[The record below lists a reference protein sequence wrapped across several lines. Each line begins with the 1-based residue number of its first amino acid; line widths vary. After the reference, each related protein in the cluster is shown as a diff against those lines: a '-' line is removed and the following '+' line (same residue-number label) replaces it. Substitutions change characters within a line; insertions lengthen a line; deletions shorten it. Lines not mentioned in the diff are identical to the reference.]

1 MERSTSSP
9 VQRSTASDP
18 DNLAIMVWTDR
29 KEYPLDQSARIF
41 VKINQT
47 NHSVSSNLIQKVNLE
62 VRPVNS
68 DNIEYR
74 SALLVDARQEFGFSP
89 TEPGSF
95 NATVFTFAD
104 GSMESAFTIFKVV
117 DLFHTQTAYMI
128 YLSIGFLAALMLLIA
143 IGIRNIAIDEILR
156 FIFLSG
162 MVGSI
167 LVGFLVSDKQFGIRS
182 PIGIVIKSINKTN
195 EWVLN
200 IGGGPP
206 NFSGIASYNTGL
218 QIPIYVLVIGL
229 VGGYLRYLYKT
240 SRLMTD
246 NELIKE
252 RRKIRKLLAQED
264 TRNIARR
271 IAFYQSLKDIVLLF
285 LSPLI
290 AVAVWFLIS
299 QWRPIENSVYLIGL
313 ICFAASL
320 LTVEIVNTMIRFTKG
335 YLKEP
340 EASKQE
346 EEPTQANSLA
356 EAEGDTE
363 EKESP

>member
-1 MERSTSSP
+1 MTSSHF
-9 VQRSTASDP
+9 V
-18 DNLAIMVWTDR
+18 R
-29 KEYPLDQSARIF
+29 K
-41 VKINQT
+41 VT
-47 NHSVSSNLIQKVNLE
+47 LE
-62 VRPVNS
+62 VRPENS
-68 DNIEYR
+68 NNVKYR
-74 SALLVDARQEFGFSP
+74 SALLVDAHTKEFIFYSS
-89 TEPGSF
+89 EPGTF
-95 NATVFTFAD
+95 NVTVFTLLD
-104 GSMESAFTIFKVV
+104 GYMESASTTFKVV
-117 DLFHTQTAYMI
+117 DLFHSQTAYMI
-128 YLSIGFLAALMLLIA
+128 YLSTGFLAALMLLIA
-143 IGIRNIAIDEILR
+143 IGIRNLAIDEILR

-167 LVGFLVSDKQFGIRS
+167 LIGFLVSDNQFGTRS
-182 PIGIVIKSINKTN
+182 PIGIVIKSTSNGN

-200 IGGGPP
+200 IGGGP
-206 NFSGIASYNTGL
+206 ASPAGKPAYNIGL

-240 SRLMTD
+240 SKLMTD

-252 RRKIRKLLAQED
+252 RRKIKKLLAQEN

-299 QWRPIENSVYLIGL
+299 QWRPTENSVYLIGL
-313 ICFAASL
+313 ICFASSL

-346 EEPTQANSLA
+346 EETPQANNLA
-356 EAEGDTE
+356 EAEEDTE

>member
-1 MERSTSSP
+1 
-9 VQRSTASDP
+9 
-18 DNLAIMVWTDR
+18 
-29 KEYPLDQSARIF
+29 
-41 VKINQT
+41 
-47 NHSVSSNLIQKVNLE
+47 
-62 VRPVNS
+62 
-68 DNIEYR
+68 
-74 SALLVDARQEFGFSP
+74 
-89 TEPGSF
+89 
-95 NATVFTFAD
+95 
-104 GSMESAFTIFKVV
+104 MESASTTFKVV
-117 DLFHTQTAYMI
+117 HLFHTQTAYMI

-143 IGIRNIAIDEILR
+143 IGIRNLAIDEILR

-167 LVGFLVSDKQFGIRS
+167 LLGFLVSDNQFGTRS
-182 PIGIVIKSINKTN
+182 PIGIVIKSTSNGN

-200 IGGGPP
+200 IGGGP
-206 NFSGIASYNTGL
+206 ASPTGKPAYNIGL

-240 SRLMTD
+240 SKLMTD

-252 RRKIRKLLAQED
+252 RRKIKKLLAQEN

-299 QWRPIENSVYLIGL
+299 QWRPTENSVYLIGL

-346 EEPTQANSLA
+346 EEPAQANNVA

-363 EKESP
+363 EKASP